1 MIAGNEAEILTT
13 VETLMMAR
21 SQLRIVESSGAS
33 RFEINAGERAYITRS
48 ELIKVLKARVS
59 EFEQKAHDLGVYG
72 PGARDTAKAS
82 AMALIHSNNPR
93 PTQ

>member
-13 VETLMMAR
+13 VETLMQAR
-21 SQLRIVESSGAS
+21 AQLQQIKASGQS
-33 RFEINAGERAYITRS
+33 RFDIPGFERTYITRG
-48 ELIKVLKARVS
+48 ELVKVLESRVS

-72 PGARDTAKAS
+72 PGARDSAKAS